1 MAHAQQHKLLPGVAA
16 LWTFLFFTSRV
27 AVDAR
32 GRSTCNIVHRFER
45 LGDIC
50 LVVLGGFE
58 ARFDLLGNATISLA
72 GLYTAIYL
80 GEIVFSEECLC
91 LFWRLEV
98 REAPFL
104 RQEAHLVDGSDIV
117 RSVRNQDNGVSLV
130 GQFAQ

>member
-32 GRSTCNIVHRFER
+32 GRSTCNIVHPFER

-58 ARFDLLGNATISLA
+58 AHLDLLGNVAIYLA

-91 LFWRLEV
+91 LFSSPEV
-98 REAPFL
+98 PEAPFL
-104 RQEAHLVDGSDIV
+104 RLQAHVLAAPDIV
-117 RSVRNQDNGVSLV
+117 RTIRN
-130 GQFAQ
+130 